1 MLPVATLLPPR
12 ARAILIAA
20 ATTHKIAEI
29 NAAIY
34 AVKKLYP
41 QFFR

>member
-1 MLPVATLLPPR
+1 MIPVATLLPSR

-20 ATTHKIAEI
+20 ASTHKVPEI

-34 AVKKLYP
+34 AVKKLFP
-41 QFFR
+41 QYFR